1 MFKSARIKITAY
13 YLLIIMAITFSF
25 SAAAYRSTT
34 RQMERALEMQE
45 RRVKNRFFN
54 IPNPPFPPN
63 EPIIDKEI
71 VKQIEKETL
80 TRLLLIN
87 VLILI
92 GAGIPGYWL
101 AGKTLKP
108 IEEMA
113 EKQKKFTVDAAHELK
128 TPLTAMKTNLEV
140 NLRDKNLD
148 LKKAKTVLEGT
159 INDIDSLTLLT
170 NSLILQSKYQNYKN
184 GKRDSINLK
193 ESAQNV
199 IAKLEPIAK
208 EKKIKINLDAD
219 EIKTRGD
226 ENFVRELLTILVDN
240 AIKFSKK
247 EGKIEISIKAKNNWA
262 QISVKDN
269 GIGIDEKDI
278 PYIFDRFYKA
288 DTSRSK
294 NEAPGFGL
302 GLSIAKE
309 IVEAHKGKISVKSKK
324 GTGTEF
330 LIKLPLIQ

>member
-1 MFKSARIKITAY
+1 M
-13 YLLIIMAITFSF
+13 
-25 SAAAYRSTT
+25 
-34 RQMERALEMQE
+34 
-45 RRVKNRFFN
+45 
-54 IPNPPFPPN
+54 
-63 EPIIDKEI
+63 
-71 VKQIEKETL
+71 
-80 TRLLLIN
+80 
-87 VLILI
+87 
-92 GAGIPGYWL
+92 
-101 AGKTLKP
+101 KP
-108 IEEMA
+108 IEEMV
-113 EKQKKFTVDAAHELK
+113 EKQKKFTADAAHELK
-128 TPLTAMKTNLEV
+128 TPLTAMKTDLEV

-148 LKKAKTVLEGT
+148 LKKAKTVLEST

-184 GKRDSINLK
+184 GKKDPINLK

-199 IAKLEPIAK
+199 IAKLEPATR

-219 EIKTRGD
+219 EIKIQGD

-240 AIKFSKK
+240 AIKFGKN
-247 EGKIEISIKAKNNWA
+247 EGKIEISIKAKNNYA

-288 DTSRSK
+288 DASRSK

-309 IVEAHKGKISVKSKK
+309 IVEAHKGKIFVKSKK
-324 GTGTEF
+324 DTGTEF

>member
-54 IPNPPFPPN
+54 IPDPPFPPN
-63 EPIIDKEI
+63 EPIIDKET

>member
-63 EPIIDKEI
+63 EPIIDKET

-148 LKKAKTVLEGT
+148 LKKAKTVLEST

-219 EIKTRGD
+219 EIKTQGD

-247 EGKIEISIKAKNNWA
+247 EGKIEISIKAKNNCA

-294 NEAPGFGL
+294 NEALGFGL

>member
-1 MFKSARIKITAY
+1 
-13 YLLIIMAITFSF
+13 
-25 SAAAYRSTT
+25 
-34 RQMERALEMQE
+34 MQE

-63 EPIIDKEI
+63 EPIIDKET
-71 VKQIEKETL
+71 VKQIEKEIL

-108 IEEMA
+108 IEEMV
-113 EKQKKFTVDAAHELK
+113 EKQKKFTADAAHELK
-128 TPLTAMKTNLEV
+128 TPLTAMKTDLEV

-148 LKKAKTVLEGT
+148 LKKAKTVLEST

-184 GKRDSINLK
+184 GKKDPINLK

-199 IAKLEPIAK
+199 IAKLEPTTK

-219 EIKTRGD
+219 EIKIQGD

-240 AIKFSKK
+240 AIKFGKK
-247 EGKIEISIKAKNNWA
+247 EGKIEISIKAKNNCA

-288 DTSRSK
+288 DASRSK
-294 NEAPGFGL
+294 NEASGF
-302 GLSIAKE
+302 
-309 IVEAHKGKISVKSKK
+309 
-324 GTGTEF
+324 
-330 LIKLPLIQ
+330 

>member
-1 MFKSARIKITAY
+1 
-13 YLLIIMAITFSF
+13 MAITFSF

>member
-1 MFKSARIKITAY
+1 
-13 YLLIIMAITFSF
+13 MAITFSF

-63 EPIIDKEI
+63 EPIIDKET
-71 VKQIEKETL
+71 VKQIEKEIL

-148 LKKAKTVLEGT
+148 LKKAKTVLEST

>member
-1 MFKSARIKITAY
+1 
-13 YLLIIMAITFSF
+13 MAITFSF

-63 EPIIDKEI
+63 EPIIDKEA

-148 LKKAKTVLEGT
+148 LKKAKTVLEST

-219 EIKTRGD
+219 EIKTQGD

-247 EGKIEISIKAKNNWA
+247 EGKIEISIKAKNNCA

>member
-219 EIKTRGD
+219 EIKTQGD

>member
-219 EIKTRGD
+219 EIKTQGD

-240 AIKFSKK
+240 TIKFSKK

>member
-13 YLLIIMAITFSF
+13 YLLIIMVVTVSF

-45 RRVKNRFFN
+45 RRMKNRFFN

-63 EPIIDKEI
+63 EPIIDKDT
-71 VKQIEKETL
+71 VRQIEKETL

-87 VLILI
+87 VLILV
-92 GAGIPGYWL
+92 GAGMPGYWL

-108 IEEMA
+108 IEEMV
-113 EKQKKFTVDAAHELK
+113 EKQKKFTADAAHELK
-128 TPLTAMKTNLEV
+128 TPLTAIKTDLEV

-159 INDIDSLTLLT
+159 IKDIDSLTLLT
-170 NSLILQSKYQNYKN
+170 NSLILQSKYQNFKN
-184 GKRDSINLK
+184 GKKDPINLK
-193 ESAQNV
+193 GLAQNV
-199 IAKLEPIAK
+199 ISKLEPNAK
-208 EKKIKINLDAD
+208 EKDIKINLDAD
-219 EIKTRGD
+219 DIKTKGD
-226 ENFVRELLTILVDN
+226 ENSIRELLTILLDN

-247 EGKIEISIKAKNNWA
+247 EGKIEISIKDKNNYA

-269 GIGIDEKDI
+269 GAGIDEKDI

-294 NEAPGFGL
+294 NEVPGFGL

-309 IVEAHKGKISVKSKK
+309 IVEMHGGKISVKSKK
-324 GTGTEF
+324 NVGTEF
-330 LIKLPLIQ
+330 LVKLPLIQ

>member
-1 MFKSARIKITAY
+1 M
-13 YLLIIMAITFSF
+13 
-25 SAAAYRSTT
+25 
-34 RQMERALEMQE
+34 
-45 RRVKNRFFN
+45 
-54 IPNPPFPPN
+54 
-63 EPIIDKEI
+63 
-71 VKQIEKETL
+71 
-80 TRLLLIN
+80 
-87 VLILI
+87 
-92 GAGIPGYWL
+92 
-101 AGKTLKP
+101 
-108 IEEMA
+108 
-113 EKQKKFTVDAAHELK
+113 
-128 TPLTAMKTNLEV
+128 
-140 NLRDKNLD
+140 
-148 LKKAKTVLEGT
+148 
-159 INDIDSLTLLT
+159 T

-184 GKRDSINLK
+184 GKKDPINLK

-199 IAKLEPIAK
+199 IAKLEPATR

-219 EIKTRGD
+219 EIKIQGD

-240 AIKFSKK
+240 AIKFGKN
-247 EGKIEISIKAKNNWA
+247 EGKIEISIKAKNNYA

-288 DTSRSK
+288 DASRSK

>member
-13 YLLIIMAITFSF
+13 YLLIIMAVTVSF

-63 EPIIDKEI
+63 EPIIDKET
-71 VKQIEKETL
+71 VKQIEKEIL

-108 IEEMA
+108 IEEMV
-113 EKQKKFTVDAAHELK
+113 EKQKKFTADAAHELK
-128 TPLTAMKTNLEV
+128 TPLTAMKTDLEV

-148 LKKAKTVLEGT
+148 LKKAKTVLEST

-184 GKRDSINLK
+184 GKKDPINLK

-199 IAKLEPIAK
+199 IAKLEPTTK

-219 EIKTRGD
+219 EIKIQGD

-240 AIKFSKK
+240 AIKFGKK
-247 EGKIEISIKAKNNWA
+247 EGKIEISIKAKNNCA

-309 IVEAHKGKISVKSKK
+309 IVEAHKGRIFVKSKK
-324 GTGTEF
+324 DTGTEF

>member
-1 MFKSARIKITAY
+1 MVVTV
-13 YLLIIMAITFSF
+13 SF

-45 RRVKNRFFN
+45 RRMKNRFFN
-54 IPNPPFPPN
+54 MPNPPFPPN
-63 EPIIDKEI
+63 EPIIDKDT
-71 VKQIEKETL
+71 VRQIEKETL

-87 VLILI
+87 VLILV
-92 GAGIPGYWL
+92 GAGMPGYWL

-108 IEEMA
+108 IEEMV
-113 EKQKKFTVDAAHELK
+113 EKQKKFTADAAHELK
-128 TPLTAMKTNLEV
+128 TPLTAIKTDLEV

-159 INDIDSLTLLT
+159 IKDIDSLTLLT
-170 NSLILQSKYQNYKN
+170 NSLILQSKYQNFKN
-184 GKRDSINLK
+184 GKNDPINLK

-199 IAKLEPIAK
+199 ISKLEPNAK
-208 EKKIKINLDAD
+208 EKNIKINLDAD
-219 EIKTRGD
+219 EVKTEGD
-226 ENFVRELLTILVDN
+226 ENSIRELLTILLDN

-247 EGKIEISIKAKNNWA
+247 EGKIEISIKDKNNYA

-269 GIGIDEKDI
+269 GAGIDEKDI

-294 NEAPGFGL
+294 NEVPGFGL

-309 IVEAHKGKISVKSKK
+309 IVEMHGGKISVKSKK
-324 GTGTEF
+324 NVGTEF
-330 LIKLPLIQ
+330 LVKLPLIQ

>member
-63 EPIIDKEI
+63 EPIIDKEA

-148 LKKAKTVLEGT
+148 LKKAKTVLEST

-208 EKKIKINLDAD
+208 EKKIKINVDAD
-219 EIKTRGD
+219 EIKTQGD

-247 EGKIEISIKAKNNWA
+247 EGKIEISIKAKNNCA

>member
-13 YLLIIMAITFSF
+13 YLLIIMVVTVSF

-54 IPNPPFPPN
+54 MPNPPFPPN
-63 EPIIDKEI
+63 EPIIDKDT
-71 VKQIEKETL
+71 VRQIEKETL

-87 VLILI
+87 VLILV
-92 GAGIPGYWL
+92 GAGMPGYWL

-108 IEEMA
+108 IEEMV
-113 EKQKKFTVDAAHELK
+113 EKQKKFTADAAHELK
-128 TPLTAMKTNLEV
+128 TPLTAIKTDLEV

-159 INDIDSLTLLT
+159 IKDIDSLTLLT
-170 NSLILQSKYQNYKN
+170 NSLILQSKYQNFKN
-184 GKRDSINLK
+184 GKNDPINLK

-199 IAKLEPIAK
+199 ISKLEPNAK
-208 EKKIKINLDAD
+208 EKNIKINLDAD
-219 EIKTRGD
+219 EVKTEGD
-226 ENFVRELLTILVDN
+226 ENSIRELLTILLDN

-247 EGKIEISIKAKNNWA
+247 EGKIEISIKDKNNYA

-269 GIGIDEKDI
+269 GAGIDEKDI

-294 NEAPGFGL
+294 NEVPGFGL

-309 IVEAHKGKISVKSKK
+309 IVEMHGGKISVKSKK
-324 GTGTEF
+324 NVGTEF
-330 LIKLPLIQ
+330 LVKLPLIQ

>member
-63 EPIIDKEI
+63 EPIIDKEA

-148 LKKAKTVLEGT
+148 LKKAKTVLEST

-219 EIKTRGD
+219 EIKTQGD

-247 EGKIEISIKAKNNWA
+247 EGKIEISIKAKNNCA

>member
-63 EPIIDKEI
+63 EPIIDKEA

-148 LKKAKTVLEGT
+148 LKKAKTVLEST

>member
-219 EIKTRGD
+219 EIKTQGD

-247 EGKIEISIKAKNNWA
+247 EGKIEISIKAKNNYA